1 MDYQPGQ
8 QVLVIVKDPDKLAP
22 QNLGPC
28 QIHTVHVNGTVV
40 IQRVPNTF
48 ECNNIY
54 FTFWTRLPV
63 SLAIEFENLPHY
75 EQRYHQKQ

>member
-54 FTFWTRLPV
+54 FTF
-63 SLAIEFENLPHY
+63 
-75 EQRYHQKQ
+75 